1 MSCSYCWQAE
11 RALTGSG
18 SGEVDD
24 KVVLDA
30 AIVAGAQAVE
40 HYEICRNG
48 ALIDGPGSS
57 VTTKWSA
64 C

>member
-1 MSCSYCWQAE
+1 M
-11 RALTGSG
+11 TGSG
-18 SGEVDD
+18 CGEVDD

-40 HYEICRNG
+40 HYEICRYG
-48 ALIDGPGSS
+48 TLIARPRSS

-64 C
+64 S